1 MIFSI
6 DTGNDKIKTESRVTQ
21 AGLVKLDYKPEESE
35 EAIYYNG
42 AYYKDTV
49 ERLSYLYDKT
59 VDDRYF
65 ILTLLALAR
74 ELEAGAGEENGVSNG
89 LIEIALLVGLPPA
102 HYAALR
108 EKFKEYF
115 SRGKNPVTFGYK
127 GKTYTV
133 VFNEVVVN
141 IQGYSVYLLLS
152 SRMGLNEHN
161 KVCLI
166 DLGGMT
172 IDYLILRYG
181 ELDKADSLELGMIT
195 LYNKI
200 KSSINRKY
208 HMLLDEA
215 DIYNIL
221 KRNKT
226 KFSEEII
233 NQVFEIA
240 KAHVVELL
248 GIFREVGI
256 DFNTTLTIF
265 VGGGSIVLADI
276 IKEVWERYQSE
287 YFVVSDINAN
297 AKGYKMQYLIDHNM
311 IGGGSSSHEKA

>member
-1 MIFSI
+1 
-6 DTGNDKIKTESRVTQ
+6 
-21 AGLVKLDYKPEESE
+21 
-35 EAIYYNG
+35 
-42 AYYKDTV
+42 
-49 ERLSYLYDKT
+49 
-59 VDDRYF
+59 
-65 ILTLLALAR
+65 
-74 ELEAGAGEENGVSNG
+74 
-89 LIEIALLVGLPPA
+89 
-102 HYAALR
+102 
-108 EKFKEYF
+108 
-115 SRGKNPVTFGYK
+115 
-127 GKTYTV
+127 
-133 VFNEVVVN
+133 
-141 IQGYSVYLLLS
+141 
-152 SRMGLNEHN
+152 
-161 KVCLI
+161 
-166 DLGGMT
+166 MT

-208 HMLLDEA
+208 HMLLDET

-233 NQVFEIA
+233 NQVFKIA

-287 YFVVSDINAN
+287 YFVVNDINAN

-311 IGGGSSSHEKA
+311 IGGNTGHEKA